1 MTETHGASTTD
12 AEALDGARPADDKS
26 PRAAQIVR
34 THMIAAVAAGVIP
47 IPIVGAAVLGGV
59 HLRMLGQLARLY
71 DVAFSEQRAQSIIG
85 SLVGI
90 ASTASA
96 ASLLR
101 VVPGVGQVLGVL
113 GGLVLPSASTYA
125 LGEVF
130 TRHFASGGTFLTFD
144 PERAKPD
151 YHRMLAEKAEQSY
164 AGIKP

>member
-1 MTETHGASTTD
+1 MTEIHGASTTD
-12 AEALDGARPADDKS
+12 AAASNGATS
-26 PRAAQIVR
+26 VRASQIVR

-47 IPIVGAAVLGGV
+47 IPIVGAAVLGAV

-71 DVAFSEQRAQSIIG
+71 DVAFSEQRANSIIG

-90 ASTASA
+90 AGTASA

-101 VVPGVGQVLGVL
+101 VLPGVGQVLGVL

-144 PERAKPD
+144 PERARPD
-151 YHRMLAEKAEQSY
+151 YHKMLAEKAEQSY